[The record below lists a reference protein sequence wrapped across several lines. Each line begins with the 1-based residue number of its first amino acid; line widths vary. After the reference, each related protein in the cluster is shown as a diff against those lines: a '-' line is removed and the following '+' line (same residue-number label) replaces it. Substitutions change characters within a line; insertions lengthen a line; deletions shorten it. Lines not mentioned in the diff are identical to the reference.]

1 MKRQFV
7 LISACALTLPI
18 RPYPALCARFAQGFS
33 SMQILQK
40 AQEAEAAG
48 HADEAIAAH
57 QAAPNANPSASQPQL
72 HLAELYF
79 QRQDYE
85 QALAYSDKILATNPH
100 ESAAA
105 AIAGKSAYQLN
116 RYQPA
121 AKYLQTALAAEPH
134 DSQLHYWLG
143 MTLYA
148 LLDPRHALDEF
159 YRARLYN
166 PKDTETLYMIGKVHW
181 QMCRQAWEEMVRVDP
196 DSVRVK
202 QMVAEQD
209 EIRNLYPEAIAKYQE
224 IIQQAP
230 TAPGFHYALGNVYLH
245 LTQFADAQQ
254 AFEEEL
260 KLDTHS
266 SQAYY
271 GLAEVAFERQ
281 DLPTALADA
290 NHAIEAKPD
299 YGDAY
304 VLLGRIEL
312 GVGDKQKAMETLE
325 HAATLS
331 PQDASV
337 YYVLGRVYTDLG
349 RRDLAEK
356 AYATYQQLKGEQ
368 EKEIQVAR

>member
-7 LISACALTLPI
+7 LISACALTLSTLPS
-18 RPYPALCARFAQGFS
+18 PDLWARFAQDS
-33 SMQILQK
+33 SSTEILQK
-40 AQEAEAAG
+40 AKAAEASG
-48 HADEAIAAH
+48 RADESIAAY
-57 QAAPNANPSASQPQL
+57 QAALKANPSASQPQL

-79 QRQDYE
+79 QRGDYE
-85 QALAYSDKILATNPH
+85 QALAYSEKLLTTNPH
-100 ESAAA
+100 ESAAG
-105 AIAGKSAYQLN
+105 AIAGKAAYQLN
-116 RYQPA
+116 RYRPA

-148 LLDPRHALDEF
+148 MLDPRHALDEF

-181 QMCRQAWEEMVRVDP
+181 EMCRQAWEEMVRVDP

-230 TAPGFHYALGNVYLH
+230 AAPGFHYALGNVYLH
-245 LTQFADAQQ
+245 LTQFAEAQQ

-281 DLPTALADA
+281 DLPTALADS

-304 VLLGRIEL
+304 VLRGRIEL
-312 GVGDKQKAMETLE
+312 GMGDKQKAMETLE